1 MTKDIKRFMNVL
13 AATAI
18 AVAITCGACVAQQA
32 SEPAQLTGNISGT
45 AMDAQQEVIPAAKVT
60 LEGPDHTRRDVV
72 TDDNG
77 VFTFDHVTSGGPY
90 RVTITATGFTSW
102 TSQDL
107 TVTPGQFVFLSD
119 VKVPISGGENSITVS
134 ANPQEIAVEQVNL
147 EVTQR
152 AFGFIPNFY
161 VAYNKDAAPL
171 PARLKFKLALKAETD
186 PITVLGVAFI
196 SGIDQAAANP
206 DYAGGMKGYGQRL
219 GANYTTGFTDI
230 MFGGAILPTLL
241 HQDPRYFYQGTG
253 SIKSRFLH
261 AIATPVICRGD
272 NGRWQPNYSSVGG
285 DLISSAISES
295 YYPQSNRGARLVL
308 DNALIAGA
316 GRMANGLVQEFVMR
330 KFTSNSH
337 VR

>member
-1 MTKDIKRFMNVL
+1 MTEKFTRFMKVMA
-13 AATAI
+13 AATI
-18 AVAITCGACVAQQA
+18 AVAVTCIAQQA
-32 SEPAQLTGNISGT
+32 PEPAQQTGSISGT
-45 AMDAQQEVIPAAKVT
+45 AMDAQQEVIPAARVS
-60 LEGPDHTRRDVV
+60 LDGPDNTHLYVV
-72 TDDNG
+72 ADDNG
-77 VFTFDHVTSGGPY
+77 AFTFDHVAPGGPY

-119 VKVPISGGENSITVS
+119 VKVPISGGENSIVVS
-134 ANPQEIAVEQVNL
+134 ADPQEIAVEQVNL

-171 PARLKFKLALKAETD
+171 SARLKFKLALKAETD
-186 PITVLGVAFI
+186 PITFLGVAFI

-206 DYAGGMKGYGQRL
+206 DYPGGMRGYGQRL

-241 HQDPRYFYQGTG
+241 HQDPRYFYQGSG
-253 SIKSRFLH
+253 STRSRFLH
-261 AIATPVICRGD
+261 AIATPIICRGD
-272 NGRWQPNYSSVGG
+272 NGRWQPNYSSIGG

-330 KFTSNSH
+330 RFTSNSH

>member
-1 MTKDIKRFMNVL
+1 MTKKSVRFMNVL
-13 AATAI
+13 AAAAI
-18 AVAITCGACVAQQA
+18 TVAITCGAQQALLPAQQ
-32 SEPAQLTGNISGT
+32 TGSISGT
-45 AMDAQQEVIPAAKVT
+45 AMDAQQEVIPAAKVA
-60 LEGPDHTRRDVV
+60 LDGPNHTHRDVV
-72 TDDNG
+72 ADDNG
-77 VFTFDHVTSGGPY
+77 AFTFDQVTSGGPY
-90 RVTITATGFTSW
+90 RVTVTATGFTSW

-107 TVTPGQFVFLSD
+107 TITPGQFVYLSE
-119 VKVPISGGENSITVS
+119 VNVPISGGENSIVVS
-134 ANPQEIAVEQVNL
+134 ANPQEIAVEQINL

-186 PITVLGVAFI
+186 PITFLGVAFI

-206 DYAGGMKGYGQRL
+206 DYPGGMKGYGQRL

-253 SIKSRFLH
+253 STRSRFLH

-272 NGRWQPNYSSVGG
+272 NGRWQPNYSSIGG
-285 DLISSAISES
+285 DLIASAISES
-295 YYPQSNRGARLVL
+295 YYPQSNRGASLVL
-308 DNALIAGA
+308 NNALIAGA

-330 KFTSNSH
+330 RFTSNSH

>member
-1 MTKDIKRFMNVL
+1 MNAL
-13 AATAI
+13 TACGI
-18 AVAITCGACVAQQA
+18 AVVFAAVVTGSCAAQSVSAPDPQ
-32 SEPAQLTGNISGT
+32 TGSISGT

-60 LEGPDHTRRDVV
+60 LDGPNHTHRDVAAN
-72 TDDNG
+72 DNG
-77 VFTFDHVTSGGPY
+77 AFTFDQVASGGPY
-90 RVTITATGFTSW
+90 HVTITATGFTSW

-107 TVTPGQFVFLSD
+107 NVTPGQFVFLSD
-119 VKVPISGGENSITVS
+119 IKVPLSGGESSVTVS
-134 ANPQEIAVEQVNL
+134 ANPQQIAVEQVNL
-147 EVTQR
+147 EITQR

-186 PITVLGVAFI
+186 PITFLGVAFI

-206 DYAGGMKGYGQRL
+206 DYPGGMKGYGQRL

-253 SIKSRFLH
+253 STRSRFLH

-272 NGRWQPNYSSVGG
+272 NGRWQPNYSSIGG
-285 DLISSAISES
+285 DLISSSISEA
-295 YYPQSNRGARLVL
+295 YYPQSNRSARLVL

-316 GRMANGLVQEFVMR
+316 GRAANGLVQEFVMR
-330 KFTSNSH
+330 RFTSNSR

>member
-1 MTKDIKRFMNVL
+1 MTNKSMRFMNAL
-13 AATAI
+13 AAAAI
-18 AVAITCGACVAQQA
+18 TVAITCSAQQA
-32 SEPAQLTGNISGT
+32 LLPAQQTGNISGT
-45 AMDAQQEVIPAAKVT
+45 AMDAQQEVIPAAKVA
-60 LEGPDHTRRDVV
+60 LDGPDHSHREVAA
-72 TDDNG
+72 DDNG
-77 VFTFDHVTSGGPY
+77 AFTFDQVASGGPY
-90 RVTITATGFTSW
+90 RVSITAPGFTRW
-102 TSQDL
+102 TSPEL
-107 TVTPGQFVFLSD
+107 TVTPGQFVYLSE
-119 VKVPISGGENSITVS
+119 VNVPISGGENSIVVS

-186 PITVLGVAFI
+186 PITFLGVAFI

-206 DYAGGMKGYGQRL
+206 DYPGGMRGYGQRL

-241 HQDPRYFYQGTG
+241 HQDPRYFYQGSG
-253 SIKSRFLH
+253 SKRSRFLH

-272 NGRWQPNYSSVGG
+272 NGRWQPNYSSIGG

-295 YYPQSNRGARLVL
+295 YYPQSNRGSRLVL

-316 GRMANGLVQEFVMR
+316 GRAANGLVQEFVMR
-330 KFTSNSH
+330 RFTSNSR

>member
-1 MTKDIKRFMNVL
+1 MKVL
-13 AATAI
+13 ATTAI
-18 AVAITCGACVAQQA
+18 AVVITSGACVAQQA
-32 SEPAQLTGNISGT
+32 PEPALETGSISGT
-45 AMDAQQEVIPAAKVT
+45 AMDAQQEVIPAAKVA
-60 LEGPDHTRRDVV
+60 LDGPNNTHRNVV
-72 TDDNG
+72 ADDNG
-77 VFTFDHVTSGGPY
+77 EFTFDQVASGGPY

-102 TSQDL
+102 TSKDL

-119 VKVPISGGENSITVS
+119 VNVPLSGGENSIVVS
-134 ANPQEIAVEQVNL
+134 ADPQQIAVEQVNL

-161 VAYNKDAAPL
+161 VAYSKDAVPL

-186 PITVLGVAFI
+186 PITFLGVAFI

-253 SIKSRFLH
+253 STRSRFLH

-272 NGRWQPNYSSVGG
+272 NGRWQPNYSSIGG
-285 DLISSAISES
+285 DLISSAISEA
-295 YYPQSNRGARLVL
+295 YYPQSNRSGRLVL
-308 DNALIAGA
+308 DNALIAGG
-316 GRMANGLVQEFVMR
+316 GRMVNGLVQEFVMR
-330 KFTSNSH
+330 RFTSNSR